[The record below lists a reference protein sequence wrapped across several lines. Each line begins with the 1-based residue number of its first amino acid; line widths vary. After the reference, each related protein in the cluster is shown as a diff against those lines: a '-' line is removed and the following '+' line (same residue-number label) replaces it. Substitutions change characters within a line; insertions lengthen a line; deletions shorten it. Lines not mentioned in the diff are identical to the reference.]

1 VIDVKVYIIAGKE
14 FKVRIGD
21 TEVKRTD
28 VIPQK
33 FKHFYIGGI
42 PNVLRERSVSSCLPF
57 NLL

>member
-1 VIDVKVYIIAGKE
+1 MIDVKVYIIAGKE

-33 FKHFYIGGI
+33 FSYFYIGGI
-42 PNVLRERSVSSCLPF
+42 PNALRERSVS
-57 NLL
+57 